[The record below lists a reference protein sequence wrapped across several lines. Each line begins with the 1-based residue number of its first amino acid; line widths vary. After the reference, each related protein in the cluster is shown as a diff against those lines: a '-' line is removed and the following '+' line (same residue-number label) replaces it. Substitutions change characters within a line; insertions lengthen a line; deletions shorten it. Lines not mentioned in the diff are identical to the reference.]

1 MPDGWQWDSTLFQ
14 GRAAYYER
22 GRLPYAP
29 GFAET
34 LATALGLDGRGRLLD
49 VGCGPG
55 TVTLALAR
63 FFTEAVGVDPDE
75 EAFEEAG
82 CRNQR

>member
-1 MPDGWQWDSTLFQ
+1 MIDGWQWDRSLFA
-14 GRAAYYER
+14 GAAEYYLR

-34 LATALGLDGRGRLLD
+34 LSAALDLDGRGRLLD

-55 TVTLALAR
+55 NVTLALAPW
-63 FFTEAVGVDPDE
+63 FTEATAIGQLIF
-75 EAFEEAG
+75 A
-82 CRNQR
+82 RRSRS